1 MKLTKKQL
9 RTIIQEELED
19 LDRVEENWQSQQSE
33 TQCRLANSYG
43 FTPDDEGWPG
53 GLSYDTCKEV
63 LGDTISP
70 ALASWGEER
79 LAQAPERREK
89 RPRAAPRIP
98 SLKSLAE
105 SSNVK
110 LSPKQLEQIIKEE
123 LGKILEYEDNDFPF
137 DEYEELQILK
147 NRTSFFRILME
158 LGEDGYAKLVEL
170 KREHDEMLNTV
181 GEDEMTTDYQ
191 GDPQSVRSKESNKI
205 RKIAEDL
212 FNQAGVTSFVR
223 EKVNGFINR
232 PHSVP
237 NLEEIISMR
246 ERYDELLSDFEETE
260 ASDARD
266 ARYGRTSV
274 IITHLPT
281 GASIRKH
288 DREGSLG
295 S

>member
-1 MKLTKKQL
+1 MKITKKQL

-19 LDRVEENWQSQQSE
+19 LEQVDENWQASQAE
-33 TQCRLANSYG
+33 TQCRLANTFG
-43 FTPDDEGWPG
+43 LTPDDEGWPG
-53 GLSYDTCKEV
+53 GLSYDTCEEI
-63 LGDTISP
+63 LGDTMSP
-70 ALASWGEER
+70 SLAAWKEER
-79 LAQAPERREK
+79 LAQAPERRAA
-89 RPRAAPRIP
+89 RPETQIDLPPIREAKD
-98 SLKSLAE
+98 SFS
-105 SSNVK
+105 VK
-110 LSPKQLEQIIKEE
+110 LSAQQLEQTIKEE
-123 LGKILEYEDNDFPF
+123 LDKILEYEDSDFPF
-137 DEYEELQILK
+137 DEYEELQELK
-147 NRTSFFRILME
+147 NRGSFFRILME

-170 KREHDEMLNTV
+170 KRGHDEMLSAV

-274 IITHLPT
+274 MITHLPT